1 MVDIQNSVS
10 EFTNTTDRY
19 VIAISG
25 GVDSAVLTHIFYQL
39 KLNFRT
45 VFVNHNQRGS
55 EELKQSAQ
63 TLSDILKF
71 NHKCIETDIKRDSSE
86 TLMREARYEALNNDI
101 NEKEILVTAHHRDD
115 KIETF
120 FINLFRG
127 TRLKGLTSIAL
138 KSKNIIRP
146 MINISKSQIMEYA
159 KHNGIYFQNDV
170 SNFDSS
176 ISRNWIRNEF
186 IPEVDNRFP
195 GNLNNKISDIILEI
209 QQSTKEDTEIKKY
222 IKHAPGYFEIPVCLL
237 KHNSSETNYLL
248 SIISQLVGQSG
259 LQTSDIKNI
268 FKALSS
274 GKQVSYFGNWVVS
287 KQLGLVIFVN
297 KEEWRFKQNINSFGY
312 FQFVTKE
319 YRETQ
324 NNWSLAL
331 QNNWS
336 LALQNFSNDQ
346 ISFEPVSPGD
356 LIILDDKKQKVSE
369 VLRSFG
375 IQDALRQVWP
385 LVKKDDE
392 VIWIPGLRKCDY
404 VKVKEFESTK
414 NINIITASIEKSIVG
429 NF

>member
-1 MVDIQNSVS
+1 MVDIHNSVS
-10 EFTNTTDRY
+10 EFTNSSDKY

-25 GVDSAVLTHIFYQL
+25 GVDSAVLTHIFYML

-45 VFVNHNQRGS
+45 VFVNHNQKGS

-63 TLSDILKF
+63 ALSDILKL
-71 NHKCIETDIKRDSSE
+71 NHKCIETDIRIDSSE

-120 FINLFRG
+120 FINLLRG

-138 KSKNIIRP
+138 KSNNIIRP
-146 MINISKSQIMEYA
+146 MINISKSQIMKYA
-159 KHNGIYFQNDV
+159 KVNDLYFRNDV
-170 SNFDSS
+170 SNFDNS
-176 ISRNWIRNEF
+176 ILRNWIRNEL
-186 IPEVDNRFP
+186 IPEVENRFP
-195 GNLNNKISDIILEI
+195 GNLNNKITDLILEI
-209 QQSTKEDTEIKKY
+209 EESTKEDTEIKKY
-222 IKHAPGYFEIPVCLL
+222 IKYAPGYFEIPACLL

-259 LQTSDIKNI
+259 LQTSDIKNM

-274 GKQVSYFGNWVVS
+274 GKQVSYFENWIVS
-287 KQLGLVIFVN
+287 QQLGLLIFVN
-297 KEEWRFKQNINSFGY
+297 KEEWKFKQNTNSFGY
-312 FQFVTKE
+312 FKFVTTE
-319 YRETQ
+319 YCETR

-331 QNNWS
+331 QNI
-336 LALQNFSNDQ
+336 SNDQ
-346 ISFEPVSPGD
+346 ISFESVSPGD
-356 LIILDDKKQKVSE
+356 FIILDNKKQKVSE
-369 VLRSFG
+369 VLRSSG
-375 IQDALRQVWP
+375 IQDALREVWP

-392 VIWIPGLRKCDY
+392 VIWIPGLRKSDN

-414 NINIITASIEKSIVG
+414 NINIITASIEKSTVG

>member
-1 MVDIQNSVS
+1 MVDIHNSVS
-10 EFTNTTDRY
+10 EFTNSSDKY

-25 GVDSAVLTHIFYQL
+25 GVDSAVLTHIFYML

-45 VFVNHNQRGS
+45 VFVNHNQKGS

-63 TLSDILKF
+63 ALSDILKL
-71 NHKCIETDIKRDSSE
+71 NHKCIETDIKIDSSE

-120 FINLFRG
+120 FINLLRG

-138 KSKNIIRP
+138 KSNNIIRP
-146 MINISKSQIMEYA
+146 MINISKSQIMKYA
-159 KHNGIYFQNDV
+159 KVNDLYFRNDV
-170 SNFDSS
+170 SNFDNS
-176 ISRNWIRNEF
+176 ILRNWIRNEL
-186 IPEVDNRFP
+186 IPEVENRFP
-195 GNLNNKISDIILEI
+195 GNLNNKITDLILEI
-209 QQSTKEDTEIKKY
+209 EESTKEDTEIKKY
-222 IKHAPGYFEIPVCLL
+222 IKYAPGYFEIPACLL

-259 LQTSDIKNI
+259 LQTSDIKNM

-274 GKQVSYFGNWVVS
+274 GKQVSYFENWIVS
-287 KQLGLVIFVN
+287 QQLGLLIFVN
-297 KEEWRFKQNINSFGY
+297 KEEWKFKQNTNSFGY
-312 FQFVTKE
+312 FKFVTTE
-319 YRETQ
+319 YFETR

-331 QNNWS
+331 QNI
-336 LALQNFSNDQ
+336 SNDQ
-346 ISFEPVSPGD
+346 ISFESVSPGD
-356 LIILDDKKQKVSE
+356 FIILDNKKQKVSE
-369 VLRSFG
+369 VLRSSG
-375 IQDALRQVWP
+375 IQDALREVWP

-392 VIWIPGLRKCDY
+392 VIWIPGLRKSDN

-414 NINIITASIEKSIVG
+414 NINIITASIEKSTVG

>member
-1 MVDIQNSVS
+1 MVDIHNSVS
-10 EFTNTTDRY
+10 EFTNSSDKY

-25 GVDSAVLTHIFYQL
+25 GVDSAVLTHIFYML

-45 VFVNHNQRGS
+45 VFVNHNQKGS

-63 TLSDILKF
+63 ALSDILKL
-71 NHKCIETDIKRDSSE
+71 NHKCIETGIKIDSSE

-120 FINLFRG
+120 FINLLRG

-138 KSKNIIRP
+138 KSNNIIRP
-146 MINISKSQIMEYA
+146 MINISKSQIMKYA
-159 KHNGIYFQNDV
+159 KVNDLYFRNDV
-170 SNFDSS
+170 SNFDNS
-176 ISRNWIRNEF
+176 ILRNWIRNEL
-186 IPEVDNRFP
+186 IPEVENRFP
-195 GNLNNKISDIILEI
+195 GNLNNKITDLILEI
-209 QQSTKEDTEIKKY
+209 EESTKEDTEIKKY
-222 IKHAPGYFEIPVCLL
+222 IKYAPGYFEIPACLL

-259 LQTSDIKNI
+259 LQTSDIKNM

-274 GKQVSYFGNWVVS
+274 GKQVSYFENWIVS
-287 KQLGLVIFVN
+287 QQLGLLIFVN
-297 KEEWRFKQNINSFGY
+297 KEEWKFKQNTNSFGY
-312 FQFVTKE
+312 FKFVTTE
-319 YRETQ
+319 YRETR

-331 QNNWS
+331 QNI
-336 LALQNFSNDQ
+336 SNDQ
-346 ISFEPVSPGD
+346 ISFESVSPGD
-356 LIILDDKKQKVSE
+356 FIILDNKKQKVSE
-369 VLRSFG
+369 VLRSSG
-375 IQDALRQVWP
+375 IQDALREVWP

-392 VIWIPGLRKCDY
+392 VIWIPGLRKSDN

-414 NINIITASIEKSIVG
+414 NINIITASIEKSTVG

>member
-1 MVDIQNSVS
+1 MVDIHNSVS
-10 EFTNTTDRY
+10 EFTNSSDKY

-25 GVDSAVLTHIFYQL
+25 GVDSAVLTHIFYML

-45 VFVNHNQRGS
+45 VFVNHNQKGS

-63 TLSDILKF
+63 ALSDILKL
-71 NHKCIETDIKRDSSE
+71 NHKCIETEIKIDSSE

-120 FINLFRG
+120 FINLLRG

-138 KSKNIIRP
+138 KSNNIIRP
-146 MINISKSQIMEYA
+146 MINISKSQIMKYA
-159 KHNGIYFQNDV
+159 KVNDLYFRNDV
-170 SNFDSS
+170 SNFDNS
-176 ISRNWIRNEF
+176 ILRNWIRNEL
-186 IPEVDNRFP
+186 IPEVENRFP
-195 GNLNNKISDIILEI
+195 GNLNNKITDLILEI
-209 QQSTKEDTEIKKY
+209 EESTKEDTEIKKY
-222 IKHAPGYFEIPVCLL
+222 IKYAPGYFEIPACLL

-259 LQTSDIKNI
+259 LQTSDIKNM

-274 GKQVSYFGNWVVS
+274 GKQVSYFENWIVS
-287 KQLGLVIFVN
+287 QQLGLLIFVN
-297 KEEWRFKQNINSFGY
+297 KEEWKFKQNTNSFGY
-312 FQFVTKE
+312 FKFVTTE
-319 YRETQ
+319 YCETR

-331 QNNWS
+331 QNI
-336 LALQNFSNDQ
+336 SNDQ
-346 ISFEPVSPGD
+346 ISFESVSPGD
-356 LIILDDKKQKVSE
+356 FIILDNKKQKVSE
-369 VLRSFG
+369 VLRSSG
-375 IQDALRQVWP
+375 IQDALREVWP

-392 VIWIPGLRKCDY
+392 VIWIPGLRKSDN

-414 NINIITASIEKSIVG
+414 NINIITASIEKSTVG

>member
-1 MVDIQNSVS
+1 MVDIHNSVS
-10 EFTNTTDRY
+10 EFTNSSDKY

-25 GVDSAVLTHIFYQL
+25 GVDSAVLTHIFYML

-45 VFVNHNQRGS
+45 VFVNHNQKGS

-63 TLSDILKF
+63 ALSDILKL
-71 NHKCIETDIKRDSSE
+71 NHKCIETDIKIDSSE

-120 FINLFRG
+120 FINLLRG

-138 KSKNIIRP
+138 KSNNIIRP
-146 MINISKSQIMEYA
+146 MINISKSQIMKYA
-159 KHNGIYFQNDV
+159 KVNDLYFRNDV
-170 SNFDSS
+170 SNFDNS
-176 ISRNWIRNEF
+176 ILRNWIRNEL
-186 IPEVDNRFP
+186 IPEVENRFP
-195 GNLNNKISDIILEI
+195 GNLNNKITDLILEI
-209 QQSTKEDTEIKKY
+209 EESTKEDTEIKKY
-222 IKHAPGYFEIPVCLL
+222 IKYAPGYFEIPACLL

-259 LQTSDIKNI
+259 LQTSDIKNM

-274 GKQVSYFGNWVVS
+274 GKQVSYFENWIVS
-287 KQLGLVIFVN
+287 QQLGLLIFVN
-297 KEEWRFKQNINSFGY
+297 KEEWKFKQNTNSFGY
-312 FQFVTKE
+312 FKFVTTE
-319 YRETQ
+319 YCETR

-331 QNNWS
+331 QNI
-336 LALQNFSNDQ
+336 SNDQ
-346 ISFEPVSPGD
+346 ISFESVSPGD
-356 LIILDDKKQKVSE
+356 FIILDNKKQKVSE
-369 VLRSFG
+369 VLRSSG
-375 IQDALRQVWP
+375 IQDALREVWP

-392 VIWIPGLRKCDY
+392 VIWIPGLRKSDN

-414 NINIITASIEKSIVG
+414 NINIITASIEKSTVG